1 MKLIKLT
8 TESLNKHYLSEN
20 KLSKILIVIRCL
32 LWCWSDVL
40 LFTWLL
46 RIWTSSF
53 EIKKKTLNSD
63 SFTVYP
69 AHSKVVTGILGIYC
83 WDTPFPLRLFRSP
96 LSAKF
101 WGIACW
107 VTKLFT
113 RARKTA
119 NIPYFID
126 PTTCHVYS
134 RTLVPL
140 SLDWLHCLCYIKHF
154 SYMSYIGR
162 NKTLL
167 LNKEI

>member
-83 WDTPFPLRLFRSP
+83 
-96 LSAKF
+96 
-101 WGIACW
+101 
-107 VTKLFT
+107 
-113 RARKTA
+113 
-119 NIPYFID
+119 
-126 PTTCHVYS
+126 
-134 RTLVPL
+134 
-140 SLDWLHCLCYIKHF
+140 
-154 SYMSYIGR
+154 
-162 NKTLL
+162 
-167 LNKEI
+167 